1 MEERLR
7 KLAEAQ
13 ALLDFKLLPWS
24 KKWAELLEFF

>member
-13 ALLDFKLLPWS
+13 ILLDFKLLTWS